1 MNPVPDHWH
10 YLLVLGACVL
20 VTAPLEI
27 FGRGVYRQPRRLVT
41 AILPVAAVFLIW
53 DAIAVAAGVW
63 EYNPRYLLGLILP
76 GALPL
81 EEVLF
86 FVVIPLCALLTYS
99 AVTTIVSAVTRSRSG
114 PDR

>member
-99 AVTTIVSAVTRSRSG
+99 AVTTIVSMVTRSRSG